1 MNKDS
6 KDLNCSEIIGESD
19 SPVQKYKEL
28 IDLNHE
34 IKVNLKGNKTELF
47 ISGSTASNDLS
58 DFTVSAFL
66 WPVYC
71 CKNGEIIIIT
81 ITQKT

>member
-19 SPVQKYKEL
+19 SPVKNYEEL
-28 IDLNHE
+28 IESNPE
-34 IKVNLKGNKTELF
+34 INVNSAGNITELF
-47 ISGSTASNDLS
+47 ISGTTASIDLS

-71 CKNGEIIIIT
+71 CKDGELIINIIT
-81 ITQKT
+81 EDT

>member
-19 SPVQKYKEL
+19 SPVQKYEEL
-28 IDLNHE
+28 IALNSE
-34 IKVNLKGNKTELF
+34 IKVNSTGNKTELF

-58 DFTVSAFL
+58 DFTVSPFL

-71 CKNGEIIIIT
+71 CKNGEIIIIKT
-81 ITQKT
+81 IQET